1 MANFKKVF
9 NFREGVQVD
18 DQTFVVNGSLVGI
31 GTSIPTKFLD
41 VRSEA
46 AFSGLS
52 TFTEVRVTAGASF
65 ETGVGKSVVVGNFEF
80 NQGIVTSFSGVVTY
94 FGDGSQLT
102 DLPTSQWVDVDTGI
116 GVSSVYNGGFVGIST
131 LNPQYQLQVGGNPEQ
146 GSDGFAVNLGNVFV
160 SGAMTA
166 FRFVGDGA
174 LLVDLNA
181 SELSSG
187 IVTQARIP
195 RLELDKIPLI
205 PDTKLEQNLQISG
218 ILTAQG
224 GFIGSVIGNVRGDII
239 SSGFS
244 TFTDAEVT
252 GSLTAVAS
260 TALSLQGTPDIR
272 VGFVSANCIDAGIA
286 FTVTRADVTG
296 DISVGILTVV
306 NGNVKV
312 GAEGIEFNVTDG
324 KIGIGTTVAQTS
336 EVVILGAE
344 DARLEVVTERGYS
357 AVNIGGDLGIGVSSV
372 ELRYFDQD
380 LSLSNYADGDFIYH
394 VGNASTSFN
403 GNFRWLEG
411 NSDVEIMTLTNGGL
425 LGIGVTNPGA
435 KLEVTGITTLN
446 GTLFVQQAAEFADNV
461 VIYQGLTYYST
472 SGIATAFDLEI
483 LNDITVNSNA
493 FFNGVIFLPDNTV
506 INNTSGISTFNDL
519 NVAGALLLD
528 NDFNYLTA
536 TGITTVNDF
545 TVNGILRAADAD
557 ISISIS
563 SGVST
568 LADLTVA
575 GVSTFAGIATFASGT
590 EHFGDIIFRLN
601 ESGDSPAIIG
611 TGATITVNTQ
621 NIDISDEVTIA
632 GAVTLASTLEV
643 AGPAIFSVDTNLRA
657 NTGISSFNDI
667 QVGGIA
673 SISRITGPIFV
684 DEPDGYD
691 AVGINTFNSDL
702 CIGGYLTVGL
712 ADTAR
717 GVLDVGY
724 SASSFAILPNVD
736 SDTVSG
742 TSTIFTLDQAQA
754 GAMLYNSTLNK
765 MQFFNGTTWETI
777 TSS

>member
-41 VRSEA
+41 VRTES

-94 FGDGSQLT
+94 FGDGSQLS

-403 GNFRWLEG
+403 GNFRWLQGEV
-411 NSDVEIMTLTNGGL
+411 NSEIMTLTKGGF
-425 LGIGVTNPGA
+425 LGIGVSNPGA
-435 KLEVTGITTLN
+435 NLQVTGITTLN
-446 GTLFVQQAAEFADNV
+446 STLFVQQAAEFADNV
-461 VIYQGLTYYST
+461 VIYQGLSYYST
-472 SGIATAFDLEI
+472 SGISTAYDLNI
-483 LNDITVNSNA
+483 LNDITVNANA

-519 NVAGALLLD
+519 NVAGTLLLD

-536 TGITTVNDF
+536 SGITTVNDF

-557 ISISIS
+557 ITISIS
-563 SGVST
+563 SGISS
-568 LADLTVA
+568 LNDLVVVGLSSFA
-575 GVSTFAGIATFASGT
+575 GLSTFSGGT
-590 EHFGDIIFRLN
+590 EHFGDIIFK
-601 ESGDSPAIIG
+601 SADGVSPAIIG

-643 AGPAIFSVDTNLRA
+643 AGPSIFSVDTNLRT
-657 NTGISSFNDI
+657 NSGISSFNDI
-667 QVGGIA
+667 QVVGVA
-673 SISRITGPIFV
+673 SIARITGPLFV
-684 DEPDGYD
+684 DEADGYD
-691 AVGINTFNSDL
+691 AVGINTFISDL

-724 SASSFAILPNVD
+724 SPSSFAILPNVD
-736 SDTVSG
+736 GDTVSG
-742 TSTIFTLDQAQA
+742 TSTVFTLDQAQA

-765 MQFFNGTTWETI
+765 MQFFNGTAWETI